1 MRWRWET
8 VNGDG
13 IPDLATANQND
24 GTVLISL
31 GNGDGTFAAKST
43 PSVAGYPE
51 SVAVGDF
58 NGDGIHDL
66 AITNYGDSGA
76 VTILVGNGDGTFTL
90 KSTPSVGFLPYWVVV
105 GDFNR
110 DGVLDLA
117 TGNLGDGTLSI
128 LLGNGDGTFTLKSSP
143 TVAGSWQIAV
153 ADFNGDGI
161 PDLAAVAN
169 DSFRRGKVTI
179 LAGNGDGT
187 FTVASSTDVGSYPTA
202 IAAADFDGDGLPEP
216 AAANSGGNTVSVL
229 QSKLVSIASA
239 ANVIV
244 PGGGTHHVFA
254 KKAADATH
262 IGSTSTTWSVIGTK
276 IETAIALSV
285 SPGLTV
291 THGTTVQL
299 TTAVA
304 PDTYAHYTAGGD
316 VTFYDDGIPI
326 GTGSVANGQA
336 SFVTN
341 TLTVGTHQISAAYP
355 GDANFI
361 ASLSP
366 EANLTVQ

>member
-1 MRWRWET
+1 M
-8 VNGDG
+8 
-13 IPDLATANQND
+13 
-24 GTVLISL
+24 
-31 GNGDGTFAAKST
+31 
-43 PSVAGYPE
+43 
-51 SVAVGDF
+51 
-58 NGDGIHDL
+58 
-66 AITNYGDSGA
+66 
-76 VTILVGNGDGTFTL
+76 
-90 KSTPSVGFLPYWVVV
+90 
-105 GDFNR
+105 
-110 DGVLDLA
+110 
-117 TGNLGDGTLSI
+117 
-128 LLGNGDGTFTLKSSP
+128 
-143 TVAGSWQIAV
+143 AGSWQIAV

-187 FTVASSTDVGSYPTA
+187 FTVASSTNVGSYPTA

-244 PGGGTHHVFA
+244 PGGRSHHVFA

-262 IGSTSTTWSVIGTK
+262 IGSTQTTWSVIGTK
-276 IETAIALSV
+276 MELAGIALSV

-299 TTAVA
+299 TAAVA
-304 PDTYAHYTAGGD
+304 PDTYANYTAGGD
-316 VTFYDDGIPI
+316 VTFYDGGVAI

-341 TLTVGTHQISAAYP
+341 KLTVGTHQLTAAYP
-355 GDANFI
+355 GDANF
-361 ASLSP
+361 AGSLST
-366 EANLTVQ
+366 EVNLTVQ